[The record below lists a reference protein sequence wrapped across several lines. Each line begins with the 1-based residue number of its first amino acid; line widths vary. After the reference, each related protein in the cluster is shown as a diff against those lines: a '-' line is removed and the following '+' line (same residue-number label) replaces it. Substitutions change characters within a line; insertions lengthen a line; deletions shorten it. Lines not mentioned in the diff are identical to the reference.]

1 MQYKVDPEIFKSD
14 LNGADARHVAHEPVD
29 YQLYIGRLTMPTKST
44 GLQMM
49 AAWVNNKFNYYN

>member
-29 YQLYIGRLTMPTKST
+29 YQLYWPPYDAYKVYWPPDDGNMGK
-44 GLQMM
+44 
-49 AAWVNNKFNYYN
+49 